1 MREEKLFNFFKCNIC
16 LKKEKMYIYRN
27 EKKNS
32 LKKKRKEKKKK
43 NLNKFVI
50 CRNKIF

>member
-1 MREEKLFNFFKCNIC
+1 MREEKLFNFFKCYIC

-27 EKKNS
+27 EKKKQF
-32 LKKKRKEKKKK
+32 KKKEKKK

-50 CRNKIF
+50 CINKIF

>member
-1 MREEKLFNFFKCNIC
+1 MKGEEKLFNFFKCNIC
-16 LKKEKMYIYRN
+16 LKKEKIYIYRN
-27 EKKNS
+27 RKKNS
-32 LKKKRKEKKKK
+32 LIKKEK

>member
-32 LKKKRKEKKKK
+32 LKKMKRKKEEEFK
-43 NLNKFVI
+43 
-50 CRNKIF
+50 

>member
-32 LKKKRKEKKKK
+32 LIKKKEFK
-43 NLNKFVI
+43 
-50 CRNKIF
+50 

>member
-1 MREEKLFNFFKCNIC
+1 MKREEKLLNFLKCNIC

-32 LKKKRKEKKKK
+32 SKKMKRKKEEEPKQTCD
-43 NLNKFVI
+43 L
-50 CRNKIF
+50 